1 MTITN
6 SLYAKN
12 YDNKN
17 VICADEVGPL
27 FEFLIPNFEK
37 DPNEKKF
44 DLKIYDKNERN
55 KYKLEEAVVIKKNSP
70 IDRSYFFYYIK
81 FNFSKNVS
89 SNFFEFFPPSH
100 LIMKNKNTLV
110 CWEP

>member
-1 MTITN
+1 MTTTN

-17 VICADEVGPL
+17 IICADEVGPL

-37 DPNEKKF
+37 DPIEKKF
-44 DLKIYDKNERN
+44 DLKIYDKNERS

-81 FNFSKNVS
+81 FNFSKNVYG
-89 SNFFEFFPPSH
+89 NFFEFFPPSH